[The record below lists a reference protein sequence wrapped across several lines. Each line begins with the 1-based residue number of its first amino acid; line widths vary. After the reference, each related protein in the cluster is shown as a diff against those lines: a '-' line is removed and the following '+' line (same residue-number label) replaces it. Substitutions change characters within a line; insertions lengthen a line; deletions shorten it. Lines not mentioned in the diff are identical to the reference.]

1 MIAWFAVVFGINSTS
16 NAEIIVRGE
25 LSHIQTPSDEATRVT
40 FYLVATTSTT
50 GFYHPMAT
58 TFPCT
63 TITVVKQEG
72 VVHKELG
79 QVALGLIRCKVH
91 YL

>member
-40 FYLVATTSTT
+40 FYLVATT
-50 GFYHPMAT
+50 
-58 TFPCT
+58 FPCT